1 MGKSSTS
8 FKSGQSG
15 NPNGRVKGSKN
26 KRTIEIEEKC
36 REKGFDPIEFLIEL
50 ALNEKVDMSNRLRA
64 ACEINN
70 CLNPKLKAVEHSG
83 LGGNPMDADYDKLS
97 NDELRKN
104 IEESLAQTGQV
115 IKKTGS
121 KESE

>member
-1 MGKSSTS
+1 MANSSTS

-26 KRTIEIEEKC
+26 KRTIIIEEKC

-70 CLNPKLKAVEHSG
+70 CLNPKLEDVKPSG
-83 LGGNPMDADYDKLS
+83 LAGSPMDADYDKLS
-97 NDELRKN
+97 DDELRK
-104 IEESLAQTGQV
+104 IIKESLAQTGQV